1 MVKRKGKNLI
11 DKFASLKGAKFIG
24 IQGYR
29 NEYGEI
35 ANHILNVN
43 VDIRKA
49 KEKDLET
56 LKSFSHELL
65 QHYCAL
71 HNVRIEIG
79 MQALKELIH
88 SAERNLTSDNRTTKS
103 IAKTNTYFS
112 LGKGLR
118 LRKDTLEVYVSGFAN
133 SKEVIVE
140 GKYPS
145 RNKQEKTIIKDEIR
159 KYLKMSKFKNF
170 NLGKVDTISV
180 TGDTIIIY

>member
-1 MVKRKGKNLI
+1 MVKKRKNLI

-29 NEYGEI
+29 NQYGEI

-43 VDIRKA
+43 VNIRKA
-49 KEKDLET
+49 KEKDLQT

-65 QHYCAL
+65 QHYCAE

-79 MQALKELIH
+79 MQALKELIR
-88 SAERNLTSDNRTTKS
+88 SAERNLTDDNQTAHS
-103 IAKTNTYFS
+103 IGQTETYIS

-118 LRKDTLEVYVSGFAN
+118 LRKETLEVYLSGFAN
-133 SKEVIVE
+133 SKEVLVE
-140 GKYPS
+140 GNYPS
-145 RNKQEKTIIKDEIR
+145 TNKQAKTIIKDEIR
-159 KYLKMSKFKNF
+159 KYLKMNKFKHF

-180 TGDTIIIY
+180 TGDTITIY